1 MRIRQM
7 ATLSYCFTDFLGC
20 YEKFCLKRKASGRFR
35 NFVDLDHSI
44 LWGKKIAPFC
54 LCNNFVKPHYILI
67 IYGAQLRQICN
78 KTLLA
83 AILTLLCE
91 TKQVNLSI
99 TAVMYPLKVM
109 TVTEKHIIENLLF
122 VFGFE
127 TRIKTI
133 SPLICR
139 LISEA
144 LLVADHVSL
153 RCCFSSS
160 MSLNMFLRVGFSR
173 CLQALVHWC
182 GFHAARGESERCVLL
197 WYIVAQTVAARH
209 LSSCWRLCF
218 PAHHACARA
227 LSCCDTRLDFTPD
240 VRPPNRPDFS
250 NRLQDIDSHSG
261 MRLSVTAKDVKH
273 RWWAVAINRM
283 TLYFTR

>member
-133 SPLICR
+133 LPQITWLID
-139 LISEA
+139 EA
-144 LLVADHVSL
+144 LLHSCWPGFNQMLLQLIDVAH
-153 RCCFSSS
+153 CF
-160 MSLNMFLRVGFSR
+160 LINMFMRVGFIR
-173 CLQALVHWC
+173 CFQALLHWC
-182 GFHAARGESERCVLL
+182 GFHAARGESEWCILL
-197 WYIVAQTVAARH
+197 WCLAAQTVAARH
-209 LSSCWRLCF
+209 ICQAAGDFCF
-218 PAHHACARA
+218 PAHHACAKA
-227 LSCCDTRLDFTPD
+227 LRCCDTRLWT
-240 VRPPNRPDFS
+240 
-250 NRLQDIDSHSG
+250 SHQTFGLPTDQISF
-261 MRLSVTAKDVKH
+261 L
-273 RWWAVAINRM
+273 
-283 TLYFTR
+283 